1 MLALTHLICI
11 QPRGWDLVRPLVEG
25 FNRVRKNNVVPG
37 RALVVDECMSAYRGL
52 NGKYMKHGN
61 PSEIKI
67 ARKPEGVGT
76 EFKSLADGQS
86 GVLLRLD
93 AREELHVQ
101 RAKKYEHLGSGT
113 GAPLRLVEDFFGTA
127 RSLTGDSAFSS
138 YKLVDQLRRNGLFYN
153 GIVKQCSS
161 KYPKNAFIKWGETVA
176 TKGDHIHYSTDLPDG
191 GGKVYA
197 TGWLDKRIKMVIS
210 NCAQLGEGEPVRKKR
225 HKLITTNGI
234 TRTERYEKS
243 VRRPLQVE
251 HLFKYFSVIDVHDHY
266 RQGSLRL
273 EKSWITKKWWHRIVC
288 TLFGMSVTDAFLAYR
303 YEFAGDTYTQSIE
316 LDFSAFLNILVQEM
330 VFNRF
335 LETSVAES
343 RCPRSSLDVPGTE
356 QVYLFLFCFQK
367 LF

>member
-1 MLALTHLICI
+1 M
-11 QPRGWDLVRPLVEG
+11 RPLVEG

-113 GAPLRLVEDFFGTA
+113 GAPLRLVEDFFGTG

-138 YKLVDQLRRNGLFYN
+138 YQLVDQLRRNGLYYN
-153 GIVKQCSS
+153 GIVKQCSRR
-161 KYPKNAFIKWGETVA
+161 YPKSAFIKWAETVA

-251 HLFKYFSVIDVHDHY
+251 QLFKYFSVIDVHDHY

-303 YEFAGDTYTQSIE
+303 YEFNNDTYTQSLE
-316 LDFSAFLNILVQEM
+316 LDFSAFLNILVEQL

-335 LETSVAES
+335 LEISVAAS
-343 RCPRSSLDVPGTE
+343 RCPRSSLDDPVTE
-356 QVYLFLFCFQK
+356 QVIILLFCFQN